1 MKLGVG
7 KSQVVDFQRLEIGG
21 KLAQTGGIKN
31 GSTGEIGA
39 SGSFSRGSDW
49 CNLLALS
56 LIVCH
61 RIKPGGLGFSI
72 LAEIRPGRGARGGVV
87 AGSAGG
93 RGGVVLVVAWC
104 LSSAPA
110 GGMVRG
116 MSAVGEI
123 TKHGKTPEVR
133 EARRL
138 FLFGGPDGVRVLKVE
153 RLAEMSGAHV
163 QTVRRHLAAWEAE
176 AEAMLAQSSENGFRL
191 KLNAETLAKHE
202 KDVMFLR
209 KSLDS
214 MLLEASALP
223 DLLGSLRDVVQRFLS
238 SGDKDAYEVAA
249 DAFARYLKTFGTR
262 ESLNSQILALQKRW
276 KECAGIESLQSVAE
290 TREKTLASGR
300 AKLRLRA
307 EEAQGMAG
315 PDGARAIGSGGS
327 AGGVFAK
334 RVQTPAVDVV
344 GNDEV

>member
-1 MKLGVG
+1 MVL
-7 KSQVVDFQRLEIGG
+7 
-21 KLAQTGGIKN
+21 
-31 GSTGEIGA
+31 
-39 SGSFSRGSDW
+39 
-49 CNLLALS
+49 
-56 LIVCH
+56 
-61 RIKPGGLGFSI
+61 
-72 LAEIRPGRGARGGVV
+72 
-87 AGSAGG
+87 
-93 RGGVVLVVAWC
+93 VVLVRVLVAAWWRGRPGG

-110 GGMVRG
+110 GGMLRA
-116 MSAVGEI
+116 MAASI
-123 TKHGKTPEVR
+123 MKTAEVR
-133 EARRL
+133 AARQL
-138 FLFGGPDGVRVLKVE
+138 FLFGAGDGKPVRHVAT
-153 RLAEMSGAHV
+153 LAEMAGVHI
-163 QTVRRHLAAWEAE
+163 QTIQKHLPAWEAE
-176 AEAMLAQSSENGFRL
+176 AEAILSNSSEIGFRL

-202 KDVMFLR
+202 NDVMFLR

-223 DLLGSLRDVVQRFLS
+223 DLLGSLRDVVQRFLN

-307 EEAQGMAG
+307 EEAQGQAG
-315 PDGARAIGSGGS
+315 PDGARVIGSGGS

-334 RVQTPAVDVV
+334 RSPAPPVDVV
-344 GNDEV
+344 GDDEV

>member
-1 MKLGVG
+1 MPVVLG
-7 KSQVVDFQRLEIGG
+7 
-21 KLAQTGGIKN
+21 A
-31 GSTGEIGA
+31 GA
-39 SGSFSRGSDW
+39 GAG
-49 CNLLALS
+49 A
-56 LIVCH
+56 
-61 RIKPGGLGFSI
+61 G
-72 LAEIRPGRGARGGVV
+72 RPGCRCWSSWGLVIGSGGWHGA
-87 AGSAGG
+87 
-93 RGGVVLVVAWC
+93 
-104 LSSAPA
+104 
-110 GGMVRG
+110 G
-116 MSAVGEI
+116 MSAMGAI
-123 TKHGKTPEVR
+123 TGHGKTAEVR

-138 FLFGGPDGVRVLKVE
+138 FLYGGADGRRITSTE
-153 RLAEMSGAHV
+153 ELATLAGCHV
-163 QTVRRHLAAWEAE
+163 ASVRRYLPAWEKEHE
-176 AEAMLAQSSENGFRL
+176 ANLCGASENAFQLR
-191 KLNAETLAKHE
+191 LNAETLAKHE

-223 DLLGSLRDVVQRFLS
+223 DLLGSLRDVVQRFLN

-307 EEAQGMAG
+307 EEAQGQAG
-315 PDGARAIGSGGS
+315 PDGARVIGSGSS

-334 RVQTPAVDVV
+334 RSPAAAVV
-344 GNDEV
+344 ELVGDDEV